1 MVDPVSHRKRGGQ
14 LSASDLGGLWSRA
27 ARDRSRYRKSGRA
40 LNSCY
45 VANCKTLEDAYALA
59 ALLNGP
65 LVAAWLNTV
74 AEPARGGYRRY
85 MGWTMSLL
93 PIPEDWN
100 RAREKLAALGERGM
114 AGDVPTREEM
124 LNAALSAYRV
134 RLDDIQPLL
143 SWMVPCD

>member
-1 MVDPVSHRKRGGQ
+1 MSPGRTSTSRFGLAPRAVAVEAGNPVV
-14 LSASDLGGLWSRA
+14 
-27 ARDRSRYRKSGRA
+27 A

-45 VANCKTLEDAYALA
+45 VANCKTLEDAHALA

-124 LNAALSAYRV
+124 LNAALSAYGL